1 MDSVIT
7 TLSSVTM
14 ATLSMI
20 ASKVKTLIVS
30 PKIHKPRQ
38 APIKLTGS
46 VTAGTIVALMFPK
59 KR

>member
-1 MDSVIT
+1 
-7 TLSSVTM
+7 M